1 MISSLGF
8 SLRVDG
14 DSDVSRSNFK
24 DWWIRLSGMYVFCKH
39 LGAASTC
46 GTDKSLASA
55 MCFVR
60 GEGLTR
66 IALRKYTSFGVH
78 LAVKHFEAWPSIHPN
93 INRFSVTL
101 RLSKLSVYM
110 RALKTP

>member
-1 MISSLGF
+1 MSHVRTSKIGGLDCPECMCFVNILG
-8 SLRVDG
+8 R
-14 DSDVSRSNFK
+14 
-24 DWWIRLSGMYVFCKH
+24 
-39 LGAASTC
+39 GAASTC
-46 GTDKSLASA
+46 GTDKSPASA